1 MSIVTDNCLLQ
12 ELQGS
17 LKVVAMVGDGVNDSP
32 ALAQAD
38 VGIAIGSGADIALE
52 AADYVLMKDDLE
64 DVLAA
69 LDLSRATFN
78 RIRLNYFW
86 AMAYNVVMIPFAAG
100 IFFPFTKMQVPPW
113 LAGRLQISGI
123 AAAVTLATMLDS

>member
-1 MSIVTDNCLLQ
+1 MQ

-17 LKVVAMVGDGVNDSP
+17 LKVVGMVGDGVNDSP

-52 AADYVLMKDDLE
+52 AADYILMRDDLE

-100 IFFPFTKMQVPPW
+100 LFYPFTKMQVPPW
-113 LAGRLQISGI
+113 LAGRFLLLQGGY
-123 AAAVTLATMLDS
+123 LDNLQSASAQFSLDFCRF

>member
-1 MSIVTDNCLLQ
+1 
-12 ELQGS
+12 
-17 LKVVAMVGDGVNDSP
+17 MVGDGVNDSP

-52 AADYVLMKDDLE
+52 AADYILMRDDLE

-100 IFFPFTKMQVPPW
+100 LFYPFTKMQVPPW
-113 LAGRLQISGI
+113 LAGKSFKKIRFIWSFASLYLMMCGIISLFYSQR
-123 AAAVTLATMLDS
+123 VTEIH